1 MVKKILA
8 CILCLFMVGCSTQ
21 TTSTSHKIKVVTT
34 TFPSYDA
41 LRAIIGNDP
50 DYDLHQK
57 ISSRSRMPICLSI
70 RVVTRIHGS
79 MKS

>member
-1 MVKKILA
+1 MFKKILA

-41 LRAIIGNDP
+41 LRAIIGRR
-50 DYDLHQK
+50 YHQGPEC
-57 ISSRSRMPICLSI
+57 RYVCLY
-70 RVVTRIHGS
+70 GW
-79 MKS
+79 